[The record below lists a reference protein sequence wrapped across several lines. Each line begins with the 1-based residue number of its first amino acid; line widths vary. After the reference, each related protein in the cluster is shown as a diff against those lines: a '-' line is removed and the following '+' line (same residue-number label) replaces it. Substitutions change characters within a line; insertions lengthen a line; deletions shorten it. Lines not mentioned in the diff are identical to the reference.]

1 MHPVVPAQQQLPPS
15 KVFKLKWLVCYYT
28 LVSTVLI
35 SAIMPYHAKT
45 PLLCGVFSWFL
56 ARIRTVLLRSKRG
69 SAERTAEK
77 LARSL
82 FKQAEEA
89 LADILPGVP

>member
-1 MHPVVPAQQQLPPS
+1 MVYYFQYAPVVQRIRMLGFEPS
-15 KVFKLKWLVCYYT
+15 GRRFESCRV
-28 LVSTVLI
+28 
-35 SAIMPYHAKT
+35 YHVKT

-69 SAERTAEK
+69 SAERSAEK